1 MNVQEYLS
9 GERRQVAQP
18 MIVLIGFMGAGKS
31 SVGRELARIMGTS
44 FADLDEE
51 IVRTAGRSIAEIFQY
66 DGETEFRRI
75 EREQLRVLLEE
86 ADPAP
91 GVLALGGGAFVQ
103 FGNEELLRDNGAII
117 VFLDASVEELQRR
130 CHEPGVARPL
140 AASEKKFRE
149 LYEERRDI
157 YARAHYTINTQGRTV
172 EQVAHQV
179 MLLAVPSRHRT
190 Q

>member
-1 MNVQEYLS
+1 MNVQGYLS
-9 GERRQVAQP
+9 GERRYVAQP

-31 SVGRELARIMGTS
+31 SVGRELARMIGTT

-51 IVRTAGRSIAEIFQY
+51 IVRTAGRTIAEIFQH
-66 DGETEFRRI
+66 DGEAEFRRL
-75 EREQLRVLLEE
+75 EREQLRVVLEE
-86 ADPAP
+86 TDPVP

-103 FGNEELLRDNGAII
+103 LWNEELLRENGATI

-140 AASEKKFRE
+140 AANERKFRE
-149 LYEERRDI
+149 LYQKRRET
-157 YARAHYTINTQGRTV
+157 YARAHFTVNTQGRTV
-172 EQVAHQV
+172 KQVAHEV

>member
-1 MNVQEYLS
+1 MNLQEYLS
-9 GERRQVAQP
+9 GERRHVVQP

-31 SVGRELARIMGTS
+31 SVGRELARIMGTT

-51 IVRTAGRSIAEIFQY
+51 IVRTAGRPIAEIFQY

-75 EREQLRVLLEE
+75 EREQLRAVLEE
-86 ADPAP
+86 TDPTP

-103 FGNEELLRDNGAII
+103 LGNEEMLRDAGATI
-117 VFLDASVEELQRR
+117 VFLDASVDELQKR
-130 CHEPGVARPL
+130 CQQPGVARPL
-140 AASEKKFRE
+140 AANEQKFRE
-149 LYEERRDI
+149 LYQERRDA
-157 YARAHYTINTQGRTV
+157 YARAHYTVNTQGRTV

>member
-1 MNVQEYLS
+1 MNLQEYLS
-9 GERRQVAQP
+9 GERRHVTQP

-31 SVGRELARIMGTS
+31 SVGRELARMMGTT

-51 IVRTAGRSIAEIFQY
+51 IVRAAGRSIAEIFKC

-75 EREQLRVLLEE
+75 EHEQLRVMLEE
-86 ADPAP
+86 TDPTP

-103 FGNEELLRDNGAII
+103 LGNEGMLRDAGATV
-117 VFLDASVEELQRR
+117 VFLDASVEELQKR
-130 CHEPGVARPL
+130 CQQPGVARPL
-140 AASEKKFRE
+140 ATNEQKFRE
-149 LYEERRDI
+149 LYQERRDV
-157 YARAHYTINTQGRTV
+157 YARANYTINTQGRTV
-172 EQVAHQV
+172 EQVAHEV